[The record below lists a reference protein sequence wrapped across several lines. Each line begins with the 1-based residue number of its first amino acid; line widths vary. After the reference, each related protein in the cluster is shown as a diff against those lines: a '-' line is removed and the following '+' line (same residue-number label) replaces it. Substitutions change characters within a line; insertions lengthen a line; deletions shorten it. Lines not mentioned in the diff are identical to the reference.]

1 MWYCIGTSMLKSA
14 LQITPAPPPQKKTP
28 AVMDGR
34 SVLELGILHAR
45 KMF

>member
-1 MWYCIGTSMLKSA
+1 MSYCIGTSMLKSA
-14 LQITPAPPPQKKTP
+14 LKNTFPPPLKKKTGI
-28 AVMDGR
+28 VDGR